1 MVLVITLGIGV
12 AEEVG
17 LLSAFM
23 KKTILGTSPKIV
35 TFMIMLIGILG
46 SLASDAASI
55 VIPSISGMIFLSIGK
70 NPLVGIIAGYAA
82 TSAGFTANLFI
93 AGTDSLLTGIT
104 NEVVS
109 TASLPEESVTCNWY
123 FMIVSTILLSLTGTL
138 ITEKIIYPMLCTSK
152 CHINNNSDKIT
163 DIERK
168 GLKSARNGL
177 LFLIF
182 IIAIIAYPEN
192 SVLRNP
198 ETGSLAVKSVL
209 FQRIVPIIFLI
220 FIITGICF
228 GKTTGAIK
236 NSSDIPVMMKKQ

>member
-1 MVLVITLGIGV
+1 
-12 AEEVG
+12 
-17 LLSAFM
+17 M

-35 TFMIMLIGILG
+35 TFLIMLIGILG
-46 SLASDAASI
+46 NLASDAASI

-70 NPLVGIIAGYAA
+70 NPLVGIIPGYAA
-82 TSAGFTANLFI
+82 KSAVFTANLFI

-138 ITEKIIYPMLCTSK
+138 ITEKIIDPMLGTSK

-177 LFLIF
+177 LFL
-182 IIAIIAYPEN
+182 Y
-192 SVLRNP
+192 L
-198 ETGSLAVKSVL
+198 
-209 FQRIVPIIFLI
+209 
-220 FIITGICF
+220 
-228 GKTTGAIK
+228 
-236 NSSDIPVMMKKQ
+236 

>member
-1 MVLVITLGIGV
+1 MKNIKSKKNSSFKFLMSIEKIGNKIPHPFTLFFYLTLLLAVISFIVAKLNITAVNTANGEIIKSNNVISSPGLKYILLNLVENFAAFAPFGMVLVITLGIGV

-35 TFMIMLIGILG
+35 TFLIMLIGILG
-46 SLASDAASI
+46 NLASDAASI

-82 TSAGFTANLFI
+82 KSAVFTANLFI

-138 ITEKIIYPMLCTSK
+138 ITEKL
-152 CHINNNSDKIT
+152 
-163 DIERK
+163 
-168 GLKSARNGL
+168 
-177 LFLIF
+177 
-182 IIAIIAYPEN
+182 
-192 SVLRNP
+192 
-198 ETGSLAVKSVL
+198 
-209 FQRIVPIIFLI
+209 
-220 FIITGICF
+220 
-228 GKTTGAIK
+228 
-236 NSSDIPVMMKKQ
+236 